1 MKKVQLK
8 SSMTPK
14 ELYLTFK
21 TEVEP
26 TNLQTLLTGI
36 SDYTFTGDFDESTFK
51 LRSHEFKLLNNR
63 NRFYIIHGQ
72 YKASENGTIID
83 IKYGMGK
90 INLIF
95 HYVFYGIIVAMIL
108 FLLLQGL
115 FNDVIYIGIA
125 GVVGITLAIMLVV
138 ERLEINASWKRD
150 LKLFK
155 TLLK

>member
-51 LRSHEFKLLNNR
+51 LRSHKFKLLNNR
-63 NRFYIIHGQ
+63 KRFYIIRGQ

-83 IKYGMGK
+83 IEYGMDK
-90 INLIF
+90 INIIF
-95 HYVFYGIIVAMIL
+95 HYAFYGIIVAMIL
-108 FLLLQGL
+108 FFLHQGL

-125 GVVGITLAIMLVV
+125 GVVGIVLAIMLVV
-138 ERLEINASWKRD
+138 NRLEFNRAWKKD

-155 TLLK
+155 ALLK

>member
-1 MKKVQLK
+1 MKKIQIK

-36 SDYTFTGDFDESTFK
+36 SDYTFIGDFDESTFK
-51 LRSHEFKLLNNR
+51 LRSHKLFNNR
-63 NRFYIIHGQ
+63 NMFYSIHGQ

-83 IKYGMGK
+83 IEYGMGK
-90 INLIF
+90 INIIF
-95 HYVFYGIIVAMIL
+95 HYVFYGIIVAMTL

-115 FNDVIYIGIA
+115 FTDVICIGIA
-125 GVVGITLAIMLVV
+125 GVVGIVLAIMLVV
-138 ERLEINASWKRD
+138 NRLEFNRAWKRD